1 MNGWNDW
8 IYFWAMATCG
18 GVAAF
23 PFRMTSDDRLWPV
36 ATMFLGLG
44 VYLAGG
50 IAPRLVKVLQQGG
63 FRAAF
68 EDKYPHQA
76 LMASLPTAIIVHDR
90 PALAG
95 LVDFAR
101 RPDTFGLRLDGRH
114 WRA

>member
-1 MNGWNDW
+1 MMSTELEQMWGPDEEQALLDSIDNWVEKS
-8 IYFWAMATCG
+8 
-18 GVAAF
+18 VA
-23 PFRMTSDDRLWPV
+23 P
-36 ATMFLGLG
+36 
-44 VYLAGG
+44 
-50 IAPRLVKVLQQGG
+50 IAQEYDL
-63 FRAAF
+63 

-76 LMASLPTAIIVHDR
+76 LMAGLPTAIIVHDR